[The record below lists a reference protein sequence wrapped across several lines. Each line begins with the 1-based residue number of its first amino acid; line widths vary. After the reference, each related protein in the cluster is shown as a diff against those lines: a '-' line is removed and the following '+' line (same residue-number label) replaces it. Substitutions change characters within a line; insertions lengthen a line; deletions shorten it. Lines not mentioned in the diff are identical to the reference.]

1 MQRKI
6 TRPES
11 PKAGIPPMSLD
22 PALRSRI
29 ESLLQSNRVVLFMKG
44 QPSMPQCGFSA
55 KAVGALST
63 LGVDYAHVNVLAD
76 QDIREGIKAYGDWP
90 TIPQLYIDGELVGGS
105 DIIEQMS
112 NSGELR
118 FAARRG
124 RAGPH
129 AAEDHHHPGR
139 RRNVVATRPPMPAR
153 AARCALSINAQFQP
167 NFQLAQFDANAIAAE
182 SNGVR
187 IQFDLASARR
197 AEGITIDWVDDIR
210 GKGLAIDNPNA
221 PKPVQTLS
229 PAEADVRVAAGEVL
243 LVDVRPAEERAIA
256 AVKLPFKT
264 FDGNGRAELE
274 ALPKDT
280 AIAFLCRS
288 GGRSQ
293 QAAEEFRAL
302 GFSNV
307 YNVVGGTN
315 AWADEMDSGVGEVLR
330 SEPLPSGRG
339 VGVRVR
345 SIRCWR
351 SRRTLIRATG
361 TFSRREKGKAAIR

>member
-1 MQRKI
+1 
-6 TRPES
+6 
-11 PKAGIPPMSLD
+11 MSMN

-29 ESLLQSNRVVLFMKG
+29 ETLLQSNRVVLFMKG
-44 QPSMPQCGFSA
+44 QPNMPQCGFSA

-112 NSGELR
+112 RSGELASLLGV
-118 FAARRG
+118 AAPDRTPPSITITPAAAEMLANAVAD
-124 RAGPH
+124 AGPGG
-129 AAEDHHHPGR
+129 AL
-139 RRNVVATRPPMPAR
+139 V
-153 AARCALSINAQFQP
+153 LSINAQFQP

-197 AEGITIDWVDDIR
+197 ADGITIDWVEDVR

-221 PKPVQTLS
+221 PKPVQSLS
-229 PAEADVRVAAGEVL
+229 PKEADAKVRASEVL
-243 LVDVRPAEERAIA
+243 LVDVRPAEERSFAAA
-256 AVKLPFKT
+256 AVPFKT

-280 AIAFLCRS
+280 ALAFLCRS

-293 QAAEEFRAL
+293 QAAEEFLAL
-302 GFSNV
+302 GFRNV
-307 YNVVGGTN
+307 YNVVGGIN
-315 AWADEMDSGVGEVLR
+315 AWADEVDASL
-330 SEPLPSGRG
+330 
-339 VGVRVR
+339 
-345 SIRCWR
+345 
-351 SRRTLIRATG
+351 T
-361 TFSRREKGKAAIR
+361 KY